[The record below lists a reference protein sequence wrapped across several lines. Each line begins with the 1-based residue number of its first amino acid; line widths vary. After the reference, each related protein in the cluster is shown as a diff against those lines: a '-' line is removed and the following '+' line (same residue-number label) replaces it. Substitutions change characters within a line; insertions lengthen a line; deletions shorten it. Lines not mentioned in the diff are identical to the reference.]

1 MRRKLLQ
8 GRVSRAR
15 LDIIQGSEK
24 GPYFALLAP
33 PESTPRRSRSAAL
46 NARLESTARM
56 ETARASNVRKASSV
70 RLMGVLHAPHAR
82 VGQHKQTDHKRT
94 VKSVRLAR
102 PSLQVDKRA
111 DLVRSWEGS

>member
-15 LDIIQGSEK
+15 LDIIQSSEK
-24 GPYFALLAP
+24 GPYVALLAP

-56 ETARASNVRKASSV
+56 EDPRAQNVRKASSV
-70 RLMGVLHAPHAR
+70 LLKRALRAPHAR
-82 VGQHKQTDHKRT
+82 VGQYKQKNRKRT
-94 VKSVRLAR
+94 VQSVRPAR
-102 PSLQVDKRA
+102 PSLQADK
-111 DLVRSWEGS
+111 